1 MAKVQQNILIGGTG
15 GQGIVASGE
24 FLSAALFAKGYE
36 VVFGRSYGSEARG
49 GSCRSEIMVSDH
61 EINDLQ
67 FEMSDILLLL
77 SLPAY
82 RKYIDKAKKGSMVIV
97 DSSVMERVEEAV
109 RDDVELIQ
117 VPARGIAVRLGNQ
130 IVANMVLLG
139 ALSKRSDMVS
149 LDLLKEAVEQN
160 MRPSMRMIN
169 FRALEEGHNS
179 I

>member
-1 MAKVQQNILIGGTG
+1 MQQNILIGGTG

-61 EINDLQ
+61 EINDIQ

-82 RKYIDKAKKGSMVIV
+82 GKYIGKAKKGSLVFV
-97 DSSVMERVEEAV
+97 DSSVMERVEGDV

-117 VPARGIAVRLGNQ
+117 VPARDIAVRLGNQ
-130 IVANMVLLG
+130 IVANMVILG

-149 LDLLKEAVEQN
+149 LDLLKEAVERS
-160 MRPSMRMIN
+160 MRPSMREIN
-169 FRALEEGHNS
+169 LRALDEGHDS

>member
-1 MAKVQQNILIGGTG
+1 MQQNILIGGTG

-49 GSCRSEIMVSDH
+49 GSCRSEVMVADH

-67 FEMSDILLLL
+67 FEASDILLLL

-82 RKYIDKAKKGSMVIV
+82 KKYIGKAKKGSLVFV
-97 DSSVMERVEEAV
+97 DSSVMERVEGCV
-109 RDDVELIQ
+109 RDDVKLIQ
-117 VPARGIAVRLGNQ
+117 VPARNIAVRLGNQ

-139 ALSKRSDMVS
+139 ALSKRSEMVR
-149 LDLLKEAVEQN
+149 LDLLKEAVEQS
-160 MRPSMRMIN
+160 MRPGMREIN
-169 FRALEEGHNS
+169 ICALDEGHNS
-179 I
+179 G